1 MCNLHCKFHFR
12 SLYMDFMPRSQI
24 SFQLATPLLDF
35 ILFWLLIRSWMNLF
49 HCGFHFRLLSHI
61 SFQLLLTLQISFQ
74 LILPLG
80 ISSHFPLQ
88 CPSQITF
95 QKLLQ
100 FSQHTHIKRYKVY
113 LSLSLFVFL
122 GFWFLWLQRVSAA
135 SLQQISPPA
144 SLQQVSLAS
153 FYQVYFKKASL
164 RTKEGPSTRMSVPEL
179 CRCKM

>member
-1 MCNLHCKFHFR
+1 
-12 SLYMDFMPRSQI
+12 MPRSQI

-35 ILFWLLIRSWMNLF
+35 ILFYFGYLF
-49 HCGFHFRLLSHI
+49 HHGWI
-61 SFQLLLTLQISFQ
+61 SFIVAFTSVATSLTHIISVTPYIADFISAYNSIQDFISFPTS
-74 LILPLG
+74 IF
-80 ISSHFPLQ
+80 FPNTPIPKGLVYL
-88 CPSQITF
+88 S
-95 QKLLQ
+95 LN
-100 FSQHTHIKRYKVY
+100 FSPFC

-164 RTKEGPSTRMSVPEL
+164 RTKEGPSTRVSVPEL
-179 CRCKM
+179 CRCKMWFPIFV